1 MITLTHRAQQQ
12 LTVLHAL
19 DRVELCMAEAAD
31 LLGLSIR
38 QVRRL
43 RRAYQRRG
51 LKALVH
57 GNRGRRSP
65 RRVDDATRK
74 RLLQLAQTTYAGVN
88 FQHLSEL
95 LAEREAL
102 RLSRRRSPASSAPR
116 G

>member
-19 DRVELCMAEAAD
+19 DRGELCMAEAAD

-43 RRAYQRRG
+43 RRTYQRRG

-57 GNRGRRSP
+57 GNRGRRSA
-65 RRVDDATRK
+65 RRLADALCERVIT
-74 RLLQLAQTTYAGVN
+74 LAKTIYRHMPVGKAKLMV
-88 FQHLSEL
+88 H
-95 LAEREAL
+95 
-102 RLSRRRSPASSAPR
+102 SAAR
-116 G
+116 TESLKT